1 MLEHLELQI
10 KQAYTWH
17 IFMLRSLWL
26 REIYHGCAIFGRHIK
41 SLVLNTMCY
50 LRNMVIV
57 LMYVIDNGA
66 GCYFDVSDRHDFEF
80 DVVERIW

>member
-1 MLEHLELQI
+1 MKH
-10 KQAYTWH
+10 AYTWH
-17 IFMLRSLWL
+17 IFILWSLWL
-26 REIYHGCAIFGRHIK
+26 TEIYHGCAIFGLHIK

-50 LRNMVIV
+50 VRIMVIV